1 MSSSGLSDKE
11 KILNYAHTKFITEGF
26 YKTSMDE
33 ISREMQV
40 SKKTIYKFFPSKD
53 LLLEEICDFRINTV
67 NTKIEEIVDS
77 DSNVVTK
84 FIQLL
89 EMNKKMMSACSE
101 KWFRD
106 LHLHAPHL
114 LKKFDELRAEKI
126 FHVLSKL
133 LEQGKNE
140 KLIEDYP
147 ARVLITAFSSA
158 IEAVTNPDFILNNKF
173 TVHDA
178 FIITSE
184 IFMNGFL
191 TPLGKE
197 RYFSS
202 KKLFENVSS
211 NNE

>member
-1 MSSSGLSDKE
+1 MSDSSLSDKE
-11 KILNYAHTKFITEGF
+11 KILNHAHVKFITEGF

-40 SKKTIYKFFPSKD
+40 SKKTIYKFFPSKE
-53 LLLEEICDFRINTV
+53 LLLEEICDLRIRIV
-67 NTKIEEIVDS
+67 NSRIKEIIDS
-77 DSNVVTK
+77 KNNVVTK

-89 EMNKKMMSACSE
+89 DMNKKMMSACSE

-106 LHLHAPHL
+106 LHLHAPNL

-126 FHVLSKL
+126 FQVMSKL
-133 LEQGKNE
+133 LEQGKRE
-140 KLIEDYP
+140 KLLENYP
-147 ARVLITAFSSA
+147 GCILITAFSGA
-158 IEAVTNPDFILNNKF
+158 IEAVTDPDFILNNKF

-197 RYFSS
+197 SYSSS
-202 KKLFENVSS
+202 KKLFENVSL
-211 NNE
+211 